1 MKTTSKAPSK
11 KISNVEEKLLASAG
25 ELLAR
30 YGPKAISNREIANHA
45 GVNHGQIHHYFGSQ
59 RELLKKAITKLAV
72 EHWQRTNIEGY
83 QPLGL
88 GIDKTYI
95 TAIIRCAIDGDLD
108 LATIELDQGLSVPRK
123 ITKEFYKDNLENI
136 DNIEAKSRMAMIMS
150 SEIAW
155 ALLEPYLI
163 ITLEIK
169 DKEKDKVKN
178 RIIEFISNFFNPSS
192 HS

>member
-1 MKTTSKAPSK
+1 M
-11 KISNVEEKLLASAG
+11 
-25 ELLAR
+25 
-30 YGPKAISNREIANHA
+30 
-45 GVNHGQIHHYFGSQ
+45 
-59 RELLKKAITKLAV
+59 
-72 EHWQRTNIEGY
+72 
-83 QPLGL
+83 
-88 GIDKTYI
+88 
-95 TAIIRCAIDGDLD
+95 D

-136 DNIEAKSRMAMIMS
+136 DKIEAKSRMAMIMS

-169 DKEKDKVKN
+169 DKEKEKVKN